1 MEINKF
7 NKVYSKKS
15 VSDLLEQLL
24 NHRITGSTLEKEWY
38 EALKIHL
45 TQREIKQEERRLF
58 EKILDSAPE
67 VLKKEIQQIKIEIL
81 STKEE
86 LSIAKSRNLVIE
98 PLNIKSAGRSIK
110 NVVYSTLIITL
121 LAVVAFLTVSS
132 SKDLETVKS
141 IFILIGLLSFA
152 CNIFILFQLYSAG
165 DNLEKSVKEIEEK

>member
-45 TQREIKQEERRLF
+45 TQREINQEERKIF

-67 VLKKEIQQIKIEIL
+67 VLKNEIQYIKIEIL

-86 LSIAKSRNLVIE
+86 MSKAKSRNLFIE
-98 PLNIKSAGRSIK
+98 PSHIKSAGKSIK
-110 NVVYSTLIITL
+110 NVVYATLFLTI
-121 LAVVAFLTVSS
+121 LAVVSFLIMSS
-132 SKDLETVKS
+132 SKDLETVKNIS
-141 IFILIGLLSFA
+141 ILIGLLSFS
-152 CNIFILFQLYSAG
+152 CNIFIMFQLFSVG